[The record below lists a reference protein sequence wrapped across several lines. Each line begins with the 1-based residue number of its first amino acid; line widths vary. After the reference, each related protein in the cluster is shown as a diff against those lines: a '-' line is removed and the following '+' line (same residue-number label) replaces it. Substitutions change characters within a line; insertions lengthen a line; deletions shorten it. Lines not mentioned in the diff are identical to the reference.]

1 MELQPSDLE
10 MGGEGGQG
18 ASFHRFMGRQEETS
32 EWLLRYADL
41 Q

>member
-10 MGGEGGQG
+10 MGGEGQG
-18 ASFHRFMGRQEETS
+18 ASFHRFMGRQEEIS